1 MRVMPHAMQIK
12 ITGKNLDIGDALR
25 SRIDERLRQLK
36 QKYFE
41 GSVHANVTVEKQRSA
56 FHTDCTLFL
65 ATGLKLQ
72 SHGSDADAPAS
83 FEAAALHLEK
93 QLKRYK
99 QRIKDHHKT
108 RREPVRETE
117 AASYVISAAPEE
129 EAAGADLN
137 PVVIAEHVS
146 KVPELTVGEAVMQ
159 LDISSVPFVLFRNA
173 GSGSLNVVYRR
184 NDGNIGWVDP
194 RPSA

>member
-1 MRVMPHAMQIK
+1 MKVVPYAMQIK
-12 ITGKNLDIGDALR
+12 ITGKNLDVGEALR
-25 SRIDERLRQLK
+25 DRINERLRLLQ

-41 GSVHANVTVEKQRSA
+41 GTTHGHVTVEKQRSN
-56 FHTDCTLFL
+56 FHCDCTLLL

-72 SHGSDADAPAS
+72 AHGSDADAFPS
-83 FEAAALHLEK
+83 FEAAALHLER

-99 QRIKDHHKT
+99 QRIKDHHK
-108 RREPVRETE
+108 RREPVRQME

-129 EAAGADLN
+129 EAPAADLN
-137 PVVIAEHVS
+137 PVVVAES
-146 KVPELTVGEAVMQ
+146 ATQVPELTVGEAVMQ

-173 GSGSLNVVYRR
+173 GNGTLNVVYRR

-194 RPSA
+194 RQQS